1 MDKEKP
7 ITAELQEILL
17 QIGWDAED
25 PRVRQLEG
33 FIDAVRQAPLAL
45 VSRGDREQLISRHIL
60 PSLAALSFLP
70 DGGRVLDMG
79 SGGGFP
85 AVPLAIAR
93 PDIEFVLV
101 DSTGKKTE
109 FLSDF
114 VHEFELKNVRV
125 VWDRFEKLAKNRLHR
140 KAYRIVTA
148 RATGKLPKLLPTVK
162 DFLVAGGRVFLW
174 KARDWCGEGN
184 PADYGFM
191 LDKEVELPDG
201 SALLLLSLKAEG

>member
-7 ITAELQEILL
+7 FAAGWQEILL
-17 QIGWDAED
+17 QTSWDAED
-25 PRVRQLEG
+25 PHVRQLEG

-45 VSRGDREQLISRHIL
+45 VSRGDRERLISRHIL
-60 PSLAALSFLP
+60 PSLVALPFLP
-70 DGGRVLDMG
+70 EQGRVLDMG

-101 DSTGKKTE
+101 DSTRKKTT

-114 VHEFELKNVRV
+114 ATEFELKNVRV
-125 VWDRFEKLAKNRLHR
+125 VWDRFEKLAKKPLHR
-140 KAYRIVTA
+140 NVYRVVTA
-148 RATGKLPKLLPTVK
+148 RAAGKLPKLLPTAK
-162 DFLVAGGRVFLW
+162 DFLISGGQIFLW
-174 KARDWCGEGN
+174 KGRDWRGEGN

-191 LDKEVELPDG
+191 IDKEVELPGG
-201 SALLLLSLKAEG
+201 SVLLLLSLKAEG

>member
-7 ITAELQEILL
+7 FVAGWQEILL
-17 QIGWDAED
+17 QTGWDAED

-45 VSRGDREQLISRHIL
+45 VSRGDRERLISRHIL
-60 PSLAALSFLP
+60 PSLVALPFLP
-70 DGGRVLDMG
+70 EQGRVLDMG

-101 DSTGKKTE
+101 DSTRKKIT

-114 VHEFELKNVRV
+114 VHEFELKNVQV
-125 VWDRFEKLAKNRLHR
+125 VWDRFEKLARNPSHR

-148 RATGKLPKLLPTVK
+148 RAAGKLPKLLPTAK
-162 DFLVAGGRVFLW
+162 DFLVAGGQVFLW
-174 KARDWCGEGN
+174 KARDWQREGN
-184 PADYGFM
+184 PADYGFI

-201 SALLLLSLKAEG
+201 SVLLLLSLKTEG